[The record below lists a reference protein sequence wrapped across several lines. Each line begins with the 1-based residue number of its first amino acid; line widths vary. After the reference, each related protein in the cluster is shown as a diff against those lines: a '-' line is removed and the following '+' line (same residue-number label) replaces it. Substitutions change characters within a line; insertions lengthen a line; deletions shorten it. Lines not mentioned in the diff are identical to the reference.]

1 MNPLELARAKRAEMR
16 AAGQQSERL
25 DPIERARR
33 NPTSKALAIKAKCF
47 ECVGAG
53 SDANPRAA
61 VRDCSIAMCPLHPVR
76 PWQAKSC
83 VEENDGDEVSD
94 DE

>member
-1 MNPLELARAKRAEMR
+1 MSPSPLDLARAKAAELRAQ
-16 AAGQQSERL
+16 GQTIERL

-53 SDANPRAA
+53 SDANPRSA
-61 VRDCSIAMCPLHPVR
+61 VRECPVTMCPLHSVR
-76 PWQAKSC
+76 PWQERVDNEK
-83 VEENDGDEVSD
+83 D
-94 DE
+94 DEE